1 MSYIVQIVHNVHT
14 VLNNYRKVT
23 IKSIIVHTNIYHKP
37 SLPPSLTLT
46 LVTKSA
52 GTWSVR
58 VRLTASPS
66 AWRLY
71 RLSRGSVLE
80 LRGAKLIVPLV
91 HVVVV
96 VVLVSCSCLARGT

>member
-1 MSYIVQIVHNVHT
+1 M
-14 VLNNYRKVT
+14 
-23 IKSIIVHTNIYHKP
+23 
-37 SLPPSLTLT
+37 PPILTLT

-58 VRLTASPS
+58 VRWTASPN
-66 AWRLY
+66 AWRLC

-80 LRGAKLIVPLV
+80 LRGAKLLMPLV

-96 VVLVSCSCLARGT
+96 LVPYRCLAR